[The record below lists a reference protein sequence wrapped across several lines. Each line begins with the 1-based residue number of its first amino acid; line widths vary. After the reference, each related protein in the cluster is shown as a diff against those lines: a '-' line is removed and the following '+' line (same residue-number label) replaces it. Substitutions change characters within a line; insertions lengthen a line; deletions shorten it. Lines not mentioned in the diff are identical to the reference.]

1 MLNCYDRLL
10 LLVLLP
16 RQQPERLLPRLV
28 IHLVGVDVFTAFA
41 PAVDG
46 PRTSLDFYLWC
57 VTFVSR
63 EERSYGGFLI
73 IFFYHMV
80 VVHDERLSS
89 VSGTSVDDSLSQSPL
104 AL

>member
-1 MLNCYDRLL
+1 MLNGYDRLL

-16 RQQPERLLPRLV
+16 RRQPERLLPRLV

-63 EERSYGGFLI
+63 EERSYGGFLMA
-73 IFFYHMV
+73 FFYHV
-80 VVHDERLSS
+80 VVAHDEHPASACAS
-89 VSGTSVDDSLSQSPL
+89 
-104 AL
+104 